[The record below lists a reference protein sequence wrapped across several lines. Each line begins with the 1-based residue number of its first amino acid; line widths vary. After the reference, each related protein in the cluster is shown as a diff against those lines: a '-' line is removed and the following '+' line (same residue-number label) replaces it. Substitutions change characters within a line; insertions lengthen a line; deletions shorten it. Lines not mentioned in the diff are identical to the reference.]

1 MNNVPPLE
9 AARGTVED
17 FEQLESGVRSY
28 SRLFNRVFSKGRGPY
43 LFDEDGQRFLDFL
56 CGAGVLNYG
65 HNNPHI
71 KRALLA
77 YIESGGI
84 VSSLDLHTTA
94 KRKFLH
100 TFREVILEPRGFSY
114 LVQFCGPTGT
124 DAVEAALKLARKRTG
139 RSGVVAFSNA
149 YHGVSLGALA
159 MTAGPLERGAAG
171 VPLEYVIRMPFEGY
185 LGAGIDTIT
194 VLEGMLA
201 PGGGIERPAA
211 IIVETVQ
218 AEGGINVASSQWLRR
233 LQDLADRHAIV
244 LIVDDIQVGCGRTG
258 RFFSFER
265 AGITPGIVCLS
276 KAIGGIGLPFAIA
289 LIRPDLDCWSP
300 GEHVGT
306 FRGSNLAF
314 AAGAAALDYWRTGEF
329 EQAIE
334 ARALQMRS
342 ALDRIVGRHP
352 ADLIGVRGIGMIQ
365 GLHCREP
372 SLARRIL
379 DCAFAGGMIVET
391 SGAQRDVLKL
401 LPPLVIEEA
410 ELNEG
415 MSILAAAVDEAIRGT
430 DRPSGRLAMGI
441 SATSETAEAK
451 R

>member
-1 MNNVPPLE
+1 MNDVPLSRTTPRE
-9 AARGTVED
+9 CSSAEE
-17 FEQLESGVRSY
+17 FEELESGVRSY
-28 SRLFNRVFSKGRGPY
+28 SRLFNRVFGQAQGPY
-43 LFDEDGQRFLDFL
+43 LFDQDGQRFVDFL

-71 KRALLA
+71 KRALLG

-94 KRKFLH
+94 KLNFLR
-100 TFREVILEPRGFSY
+100 TFREVILRPRGLAY
-114 LVQFCGPTGT
+114 RVQFCGPTGT
-124 DAVEAALKLARKRTG
+124 DAVEAALKLARKLTG
-139 RSGVVAFSNA
+139 RSGIIAFSNA

-171 VPLEYVIRMPFEGY
+171 VPLEFVIRMPFEGF
-185 LGAGIDTIT
+185 LGPEIDTIT

-218 AEGGINVASSQWLRR
+218 AEGGINVASPDWLRR
-233 LQDLADRHAIV
+233 LQDVADRYAIV

-276 KAIGGIGLPFAIA
+276 KALGGIGLPFAIA
-289 LIRPDLDCWSP
+289 LIRPDLDCWNP

-314 AAGAAALDYWRTGEF
+314 ASGAAALDYWRTGEF
-329 EQAIE
+329 EQVVE
-334 ARALQMRS
+334 ARALQMRG
-342 ALDRIVGRHP
+342 ALDRIVERHP
-352 ADLIGVRGIGMIQ
+352 AELIGVRGIGMIQ

-379 DCAFAGGMIVET
+379 DCAFAGGMIMET

-410 ELNEG
+410 ELDGG
-415 MSILAAAVDEAIRGT
+415 MSILAAAVDQAIRGT
-430 DRPSGRLAMGI
+430 DRPLHAAQPRA
-441 SATSETAEAK
+441 
-451 R
+451 

>member
-1 MNNVPPLE
+1 MNDVPSSE
-9 AARGTVED
+9 AAPRECSSAED
-17 FEQLESGVRSY
+17 FEELESGVRSY
-28 SRLFNRVFSKGRGPY
+28 SRLFNRVFGQARGPY
-43 LFDEDGQRFLDFL
+43 LFDQGGQRFVDFL

-94 KRKFLH
+94 KLNFLR
-100 TFREVILEPRGFSY
+100 TFRDVILEPRGLAY
-114 LVQFCGPTGT
+114 RVQFCGPTGT
-124 DAVEAALKLARKRTG
+124 DAVEAALKLARKLTG
-139 RSGVVAFSNA
+139 RSGIVAFTNA

-159 MTAGPLERGAAG
+159 MTAGALERGAAG
-171 VPLEYVIRMPFEGY
+171 VPLEFVIRMPFEGY
-185 LGAGIDTIT
+185 LGPEIDTIA

-201 PGGGIERPAA
+201 SGGGIEPAA

-218 AEGGINVASSQWLRR
+218 AEGGINVASSEWLRR
-233 LQDLADRHAIV
+233 LQDVADRHEIV

-265 AGITPGIVCLS
+265 AGIIPGIICLS
-276 KAIGGIGLPFAIA
+276 KAIGGIGLPFAVT
-289 LIRPDLDCWSP
+289 LIRPDLDCWNP

-306 FRGSNLAF
+306 FRGNNLAF
-314 AAGAAALDYWRTGEF
+314 AAAAAALDYWRTDEF
-329 EQAIE
+329 EKVIE
-334 ARALQMRS
+334 SRALQMRR
-342 ALDRIVGRHP
+342 ALTRIVERHP
-352 ADLIGVRGIGMIQ
+352 AELIGVRGIGMIQ

-379 DCAFAGGMIVET
+379 DCAFAGGMIMET

-410 ELNEG
+410 ELDEG
-415 MSILAAAVDEAIRGT
+415 MSILAAAVDQAIRGT
-430 DRPSGRLAMGI
+430 DRPSRAAQLRA
-441 SATSETAEAK
+441 
-451 R
+451 